1 MTHPVRL
8 ILSYQGVF
16 DVDKW
21 VFCGVFY
28 VGKWVFATII
38 GEFANI
44 PAWRA
49 GKDQMLSAES
59 GILVDWFAE
68 VWHGVDSDIGG

>member
-21 VFCGVFY
+21 AFCGVCY
-28 VGKWVFATII
+28 VGNRVFAII
-38 GEFANI
+38 LGLFERFSGSGRFGGAERPVLAGECSFT
-44 PAWRA
+44 
-49 GKDQMLSAES
+49 Q
-59 GILVDWFAE
+59 
-68 VWHGVDSDIGG
+68 VWKYFH

>member
-21 VFCGVFY
+21 RFCGVFY
-28 VGKWVFATII
+28 VENRVLAIFFMI
-38 GEFANI
+38 F
-44 PAWRA
+44 
-49 GKDQMLSAES
+49 
-59 GILVDWFAE
+59 
-68 VWHGVDSDIGG
+68 

>member
-21 VFCGVFY
+21 SVCGVFY
-28 VGKWVFATII
+28 VGNWVFAI
-38 GEFANI
+38 FF
-44 PAWRA
+44 
-49 GKDQMLSAES
+49 DQYEGIFWYRTFRGRKAS
-59 GILVDWFAE
+59 GTKSRL
-68 VWHGVDSDIGG
+68 

>member
-21 VFCGVFY
+21 PFRGVFY
-28 VGKWVFATII
+28 VGNRVFAIF
-38 GEFANI
+38 FAQYERFSDTGRFEGAMCPVRDI
-44 PAWRA
+44 PVESR
-49 GKDQMLSAES
+49 SA
-59 GILVDWFAE
+59 V
-68 VWHGVDSDIGG
+68 